1 MIPLHVTV
9 LSVPTLAFAN
19 VPDPLAVAVTASLP
33 TFPVNVTVVPQV
45 ALVVPSYCL
54 SFALTAAVNVFA
66 VIFAVF
72 VALVLLN

>member
-19 VPDPLAVAVTASLP
+19 VPDAFAVAVTTSLP
-33 TFPVNVTVVPQV
+33 TFPVRATVVEHT
-45 ALVVPSYCL
+45 ALFVPSYSL
-54 SFALTAAVNVFA
+54 SFAVTVAVNVFA